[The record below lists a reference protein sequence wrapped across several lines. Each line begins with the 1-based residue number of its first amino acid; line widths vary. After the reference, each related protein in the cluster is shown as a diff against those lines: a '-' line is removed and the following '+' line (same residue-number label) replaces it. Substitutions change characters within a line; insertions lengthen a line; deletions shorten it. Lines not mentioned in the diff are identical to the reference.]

1 MASSSLVGL
10 LLRPVS
16 RRPRS
21 RGSLRG
27 RWGEKEECVRPPLS
41 AMAVAVAAFFV
52 AGCTASTAH
61 PAAPAAS
68 AVPLPPDQRTASA
81 LLKIA
86 TAFNNEYDS
95 GDYGPVYARWDARSQ
110 AIITK
115 AEYIRRHKECPSA
128 PQAAAQTESATPGPH
143 GAWVVDY
150 EIGGQ
155 RLTDYWF
162 YVHRR
167 WVFDLMLSNPSSV
180 TLYRMSPQQYV
191 AAVGCSH

>member
-1 MASSSLVGL
+1 MTRL
-10 LLRPVS
+10 
-16 RRPRS
+16 
-21 RGSLRG
+21 
-27 RWGEKEECVRPPLS
+27 LS
-41 AMAVAVAAFFV
+41 AIAVAVAAFLV
-52 AGCTASTAH
+52 AGCTASTAR
-61 PAAPAAS
+61 PVAS
-68 AVPLPPDQRTASA
+68 RVASTAPLPPDQRTASA
-81 LLKIA
+81 LFRIA

-115 AEYIRRHKECPSA
+115 AEYVRRHKECPSA
-128 PQAAAQTESATPGPH
+128 QVVAQVESATPGPH
-143 GAWVVDY
+143 GAWIVDY

-167 WVFDLMLSNPSSV
+167 WVFDLMLSNPDSV
-180 TLYRMSPQQYV
+180 ALYRMSPRQYV